1 MRLAVFADIH
11 ANRQAF
17 SACLEAARAR
27 GAERI
32 VCLGDIVG
40 YGADPEWAVDT
51 VIDLVERGA
60 IAVRGNHD
68 NAIGIPSENMN
79 AVAQAAIEWTRGRL
93 SGAAAAVPRR
103 VAADAAGGRSPLRA
117 FRGKSPRALALRA
130 EHVGCRAQPRGDRR
144 PCHLLRTHPPARAV
158 FDVGGGEDDEFR
170 PDVRCARAIAGR
182 PALARRH
189 RLRRTAARRQSGGGV
204 CDVRHGDP
212 RDHFLPR
219 ALRRRGGR
227 GQDSR
232 QRPAALAGRSP
243 ARRGDRRW

>member
-51 VIDLVERGA
+51 VIDLVERGRDRRA
-60 IAVRGNHD
+60 RQPRQRHRYPFREHERRSASRHRMD
-68 NAIGIPSENMN
+68 PRPAERP
-79 AVAQAAIEWTRGRL
+79 AT
-93 SGAAAAVPRR
+93 AVPRR
-103 VAADAAGGRSPLRA
+103 VAADAAGGRPPLRA
-117 FRGKSPRALALRA
+117 FRGQSPRALALRA
-130 EHVGCRAQPRGDRR
+130 KHGGCRAQPRGDRR
-144 PCHLLRTHPPARAV
+144 PCHLLRTHPPAGAV
-158 FDVGGGEDDEFR
+158 FDVGGGEDDAFR

-204 CDVRHGDP
+204 CDVRHGDRARSLFAARPTTSRRP
-212 RDHFLPR
+212 RTRFAPTACR
-219 ALRRRGGR
+219 TGWPI
-227 GQDSR
+227 DS
-232 QRPAALAGRSP
+232 
-243 ARRGDRRW
+243 RRGDRRW